1 MIIARGVAVG
11 LLAAVSW
18 LSHAEAGT
26 LFGLQFRGNDTGL
39 YALPTA
45 DPSAAPSPI
54 GGADVVPYEY
64 ASSAQSIAIG
74 STGLRRFRKVGA
86 PAMGKDG
93 YQQDEARSATSYYNF
108 VPDMG
113 TQPNK
118 VTQAEAISI
127 DAQTGAVVVE
137 EATIGPL
144 LALQFSDKG
153 AMFGL
158 LPESDGAVGGVQV
171 KYFED
176 VEVGSGKD
184 AGQRRWIERGQLS
197 FPGLHAVFGLSSMD
211 RAGEIFYCIL
221 YDPSQGYNSTSKLIG
236 LSMPAIRPEN
246 DATAKLLVSANL
258 SMPLML
264 SSLSH
269 DHNTG
274 QVTSHTAPLSPTC
287 RQCASGADVSHR
299 ACGETVA
306 WRGFR
311 SRDVRLPP
319 LSGAGQS
326 QRTVCVYPTMFAVYT
341 PPFLPVAV
349 HLTPLADAGTRTGWS
364 KSTLAAT
371 TPARP
376 RPPPSTTPGSVRTT
390 ARLRTV

>member
-184 AGQRRWIERGQLS
+184 AEQRRWIERGQLS

-236 LSMPAIRPEN
+236 LNMPATRPEN

-269 DHNTG
+269 DHSTS

-299 ACGETVA
+299 ARQLLGVA
-306 WRGFR
+306 FDREMCVAHHCPALDKA
-311 SRDVRLPP
+311 SALY
-319 LSGAGQS
+319 A
-326 QRTVCVYPTMFAVYT
+326 CVYLTMFAVYT

>member
-45 DPSAAPSPI
+45 DGHPSADPSPI

-86 PAMGKDG
+86 SAMGKDG

-144 LALQFSDKG
+144 LALQFSDKH
-153 AMFGL
+153 
-158 LPESDGAVGGVQV
+158 GV
-171 KYFED
+171 
-176 VEVGSGKD
+176 
-184 AGQRRWIERGQLS
+184 A
-197 FPGLHAVFGLSSMD
+197 
-211 RAGEIFYCIL
+211 
-221 YDPSQGYNSTSKLIG
+221 
-236 LSMPAIRPEN
+236 
-246 DATAKLLVSANL
+246 
-258 SMPLML
+258 
-264 SSLSH
+264 
-269 DHNTG
+269 
-274 QVTSHTAPLSPTC
+274 
-287 RQCASGADVSHR
+287 
-299 ACGETVA
+299 
-306 WRGFR
+306 
-311 SRDVRLPP
+311 
-319 LSGAGQS
+319 
-326 QRTVCVYPTMFAVYT
+326 
-341 PPFLPVAV
+341 
-349 HLTPLADAGTRTGWS
+349 
-364 KSTLAAT
+364 
-371 TPARP
+371 TPADWREGKEAII
-376 RPPPSTTPGSVRTT
+376 PPSVSDEDAKTRFPQGFTTLRPY
-390 ARLRTV
+390 LRTVKID